1 MALETLINQIKTD
14 VQDEVDGI
22 IDAAKSEAETIIN
35 TAKQQTEREAQL
47 IHTRGEKQAARLG
60 EKIKAA
66 ARHTAR
72 EHEIQVK
79 EAMMQECLHLVKEK
93 LKDTKMKD
101 YEQMLRS
108 VIKKGQQT
116 FEDCVVITVRKND
129 TKIVEKLGVK
139 VIDSKEGI
147 GGVIVQSKDGHKQI
161 DHTFESLLDRRM
173 DDLRIMIAH
182 ELFDEGA

>member
-14 VQDEVDGI
+14 AQEEVNGI
-22 IDAAKSEAETIIN
+22 ITAAKSEAEAIIT
-35 TAKQQTEREAQL
+35 TAKQQAEREAQI
-47 IHTRGEKQAARLG
+47 IHTRGQKQAARRK

-72 EHEIQVK
+72 EHEILVK
-79 EAMMQECLHLVKEK
+79 EAMMQECLHLAEEK
-93 LKDTKMKD
+93 LKNIKTTD

-108 VIKKGQQT
+108 AIKKGQQA
-116 FEDCVVITVRKND
+116 FEDIVVITVRNND
-129 TKIVEKLGVK
+129 TKIVEKMGVK
-139 VIDSKEGI
+139 VVDTKEGI
-147 GGVIVQSKDGHKQI
+147 GGIIVQSKDRHKQM
-161 DHTFESLLDRRM
+161 DYTFESLLDCKM